1 MYPIIYEFT
10 IWPLD
15 GLEISSYGLMVV
27 VAVLLCNHLLRKD
40 LVKKNKNPQIADDLI
55 VRAIIGGIIG
65 AKLYYLIEDPNA
77 LNNLLNASGVIEVI
91 TILRNG
97 LVFLG
102 GLIGGMISV
111 TLYIRKHNL
120 PWLEVADWAAPYLAL
135 GHGIGRIGC
144 FLVGDCE
151 GATCNLPW
159 AITFPVDSYIVG
171 SVHPTQLYECF
182 LYLLVFAYLIYIRN
196 KKTYNGILMFEYLFL
211 VGLSRFLVEFFRVN
225 PQYEQFFNL
234 TGAQIISIIMM
245 IVGTYFMYIN
255 REKLK
260 KVITA

>member
-1 MYPIIYEFT
+1 MYPIVYEFT
-10 IWPLD
+10 IWPLE
-15 GLEISSYGLMVV
+15 GLEISSYGVMMVI
-27 VAVLLCNHLLRKD
+27 AFLLCNYLLKKD
-40 LVKKNKNPQIADDLI
+40 LAKKNKDPQIADDIML
-55 VRAIIGGIIG
+55 RAVIGGIIG

-77 LNNLLNASGVIEVI
+77 LSDLLNSSSLLEAIA
-91 TILRNG
+91 ILRNG

-102 GLIGGMISV
+102 GLIGGMVSV
-111 TLYIRKHNL
+111 TLYLRKHNL
-120 PWLEVADWAAPYLAL
+120 PWLEVADWVAPYLAL

-151 GATCNLPW
+151 GISCKLPW
-159 AITFPVDSYIVG
+159 AVTFPANSHIIG

-196 KKTYNGILMFEYLFL
+196 KKAYNGILMFEYLFL
-211 VGLSRFLVEFFRVN
+211 VGLSRFLIEFFRVN
-225 PQYEQFFNL
+225 PRYDQLFNL

-245 IVGTYFMYIN
+245 VVGTYFMYIN

-260 KVITA
+260 KAISA